1 MEVGEVSGF
10 YKFVKPVSLSDI
22 ILDVEEST
30 KDFIIFRIHCKYDT
44 QATGD
49 EIIEKLKKLD
59 KLNKRI
65 ELLKNEAE
73 DIRQIVDGLPKC
85 EQQEK
90 KRFLEGLSEGLLHAL
105 NIIES

>member
-49 EIIEKLKKLD
+49 EIVEKLKKLD
-59 KLNKRI
+59 KLNKGI
-65 ELLKNEAE
+65 EILKNEIE
-73 DIRQIVDGLPKC
+73 QTKQIVDGLPEY
-85 EQQEK
+85 EQQANML
-90 KRFLEGLSEGLLHAL
+90 FLDGLEQAL
-105 NIIES
+105 NFIESE

>member
-49 EIIEKLKKLD
+49 EIVEKLKKLD
-59 KLNKRI
+59 KLNKGI
-65 ELLKNEAE
+65 EILKNEIE
-73 DIRQIVDGLPKC
+73 RIKQTVDGLTEVEHQANKL
-85 EQQEK
+85 
-90 KRFLEGLSEGLLHAL
+90 FLEGLLDGLLHAL
-105 NIIES
+105 SFIES

>member
-1 MEVGEVSGF
+1 MKNGEVSGF

-49 EIIEKLKKLD
+49 DIVEKLKKLD
-59 KLNKRI
+59 KLNKGI
-65 ELLKNEAE
+65 EILKNEIE
-73 DIRQIVDGLPKC
+73 QTKQIVDGLPEY
-85 EQQEK
+85 EQQANK
-90 KRFLEGLSEGLLHAL
+90 LFLDGLTQAL
-105 NIIES
+105 NFIES